1 MRDFN
6 EEIKQELELIG
17 AGDLIDK
24 WSRVVNSDNY
34 CMMAY
39 IVNIFQLFLIIC
51 KQLDQQSDV
60 KFIYFW
66 IQL

>member
-6 EEIKQELELIG
+6 EEINKELELIE
-17 AGDLIDK
+17 AGDLIAK

-39 IVNIFQLFLIIC
+39 IVNIIQLFLIIC
-51 KQLDQQSDV
+51 KQVTQQSDV
-60 KFIYFW
+60 KYIYIW

>member
-6 EEIKQELELIG
+6 EEINKELELIE
-17 AGDLIDK
+17 AGDLIAK

-39 IVNIFQLFLIIC
+39 IVNIIQLFLIIC
-51 KQLDQQSDV
+51 KQVTQ
-60 KFIYFW
+60 
-66 IQL
+66 